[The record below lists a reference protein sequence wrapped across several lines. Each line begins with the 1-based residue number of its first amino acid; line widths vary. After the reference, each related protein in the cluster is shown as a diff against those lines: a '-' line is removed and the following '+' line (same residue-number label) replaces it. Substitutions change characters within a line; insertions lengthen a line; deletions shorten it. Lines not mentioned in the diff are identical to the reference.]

1 MDFTVTVIDQMPDVV
16 EDSFTVATNEDW
28 ARGYQIK
35 IGGDPVTI
43 EASWKIFMQMQ
54 GAATGLLGLNASLEN
69 QRIVVTD
76 VTAGKFGFRI
86 RQADAAQVNPDNYDY
101 DIVLVAGDGI
111 YRLARGTITV
121 DKGITL
127 VPGQEKWSH
136 FPLILRP

>member
-1 MDFTVTVIDQMPDVV
+1 MEVIISGRMPDVL
-16 EDSFTVATNEDW
+16 DDDYKVATNEDW
-28 ARGYQIK
+28 LREYQLK
-35 IGGDPVTI
+35 INNAAVQI
-43 EASWKIFMQMQ
+43 EADWKLFMQMQ
-54 GAATGLLGLNASLEN
+54 SAAGSLALTASIAN

-76 VTAGKFGFRI
+76 RAAGKFALQI
-86 RQADAAQVNPDNYDY
+86 KQADAAQIEPGDYAY

-111 YRLARGTITV
+111 YRLARGTIAV

>member
-1 MDFTVTVIDQMPDVV
+1 
-16 EDSFTVATNEDW
+16 
-28 ARGYQIK
+28 
-35 IGGDPVTI
+35 
-43 EASWKIFMQMQ
+43 MQMQ
-54 GAATGLLGLNASLEN
+54 SAAGSLALTASIAN

-76 VTAGKFGFRI
+76 RAAGKFALQI
-86 RQADAAQVNPDNYDY
+86 KQADAAQIEPGDYAY

-111 YRLARGTITV
+111 YRLARGTIAV